1 MYRNSS
7 IWDDLK
13 FEFQKGNIITRLI
26 FANVAVFLFLN
37 LTILILKIFVGH
49 PEWAAMVTK
58 QFMLPADLGKFIT
71 RPWTLLTHMFAHIGL
86 FHILF
91 NMLWL
96 YWLGRILSEYL
107 GQRKILPL
115 YILGALAG
123 GLFYMLLFNV
133 LPYFQQSV
141 STAEALGASAGVMA
155 IVVATATLLPDY
167 RIHLIFLGA
176 VKLKWIA
183 LVAVVLDILG
193 MGGGNAGG
201 SIAHLGGAGFGYLF
215 IKQLQ
220 SGQDWSKGVN
230 AVIDTVIGWFVRPK
244 GPRVHYTNTEKVKS
258 RKQRRSRHSQQQTD
272 NADKQKRLDEIL
284 DKISRSGYDGLTKEE
299 KDFLFHFSKDN

>member
-7 IWDDLK
+7 IWNDLK
-13 FEFQKGNIITRLI
+13 YEFQKGNIITRLI

-37 LTILILKIFVGH
+37 LTILILKIFVGQ
-49 PEWAAMVTK
+49 PEWAAIVTK
-58 QFMLPADLGKFIT
+58 QFMLPADIGKFIT
-71 RPWTLLTHMFAHIGL
+71 RPWTLLTHMFAHVGL
-86 FHILF
+86 LHILF

-96 YWLGRILSEYL
+96 YWMGKILSEYL

-115 YILGALAG
+115 YIMGALAG
-123 GLFYMLLFNV
+123 GIFYMLLFNL
-133 LPYFQQSV
+133 LPYFQTSV
-141 STAEALGASAGVMA
+141 PAAEALGASAGVMA

-167 RIHLIFLGA
+167 RIQLIFLGA

-183 LVAVVLDILG
+183 LVAVVLDVLG

-201 SIAHLGGAGFGYLF
+201 SIAHLGGAAFGFLF
-215 IKQLQ
+215 IRQLQ
-220 SGQDWSKGVN
+220 AGTDWSKGVT
-230 AVIDTVIGWFVRPK
+230 AIIDILIGMFVRPK
-244 GPRVHYTNTEKVKS
+244 GPRVHYTNTQKVKE
-258 RKQRRSRHSQQQTD
+258 RKQRRSTHSQQQPQSSD
-272 NADKQKRLDEIL
+272 QQQRLDDIL